1 MYDGN
6 TMPVLCEGISPRL
19 RATAF
24 GFLNFAGTFAGGV
37 IAAAAGGLK
46 STIGLGGTF
55 LMCGVLLIGAAGL
68 LSVVHIQ
75 PAPGEVIE
83 A

>member
-6 TMPVLCEGISPRL
+6 IMPVLCEGISTRL

-37 IAAAAGGLK
+37 IAATAGGLK

-55 LMCGVLLIGAAGL
+55 LLCGVLLIGAAGL
-68 LSVVHIQ
+68 LFIVRIK
-75 PAPGEVIE
+75 PAQGEVIE